1 MSKKRRKI
9 PSYQLISR
17 IFSYPQPDSKI
28 ENLQLTIFSTR
39 TRTKQKALSKTT
51 MYNKHILVSRG
62 WFGTIIYPILD
73 SNPIQQTSWDWSFII
88 LIYTICV
95 LLFAGF
101 WELNEPPRTIQ
112 QQIANEY
119 FSYLRRFCGNNRD
132 RPTYLQHWSAKR
144 TVPSKLAS
152 LRCWTLKKPHSVMF
166 LASIRI
172 ATCVFCQKHW
182 YSRHCRKLRAQ
193 LLKASLVPSWIYNI
207 FEGVRLPW
215 MNKK

>member
-1 MSKKRRKI
+1 MMSKKRRKI

-28 ENLQLTIFSTR
+28 ENLQLTIFATR

-73 SNPIQQTSWDWSFII
+73 SSPIQQTSWDWSFII

-101 WELNEPPRTIQ
+101 
-112 QQIANEY
+112 
-119 FSYLRRFCGNNRD
+119 
-132 RPTYLQHWSAKR
+132 
-144 TVPSKLAS
+144 
-152 LRCWTLKKPHSVMF
+152 
-166 LASIRI
+166 
-172 ATCVFCQKHW
+172 
-182 YSRHCRKLRAQ
+182 
-193 LLKASLVPSWIYNI
+193 
-207 FEGVRLPW
+207 
-215 MNKK
+215 